1 MTTTG
6 QPRLPDRADGST
18 PASDSSR
25 HRGLH
30 AVLAASN
37 FAQGLGAFAVIGAL
51 ASLIQEL
58 HVPLHQAGL
67 VVSLY
72 AAAYAIASPL
82 LVAWSGRLGRRT
94 VLAAGL
100 LLVAAGAVVGA
111 TASSFAVLLAGRALM
126 AIGGGLV
133 TPVAGAIGVA
143 TSTPKTR
150 GRVLATVFAGLTIAQ
165 ALGLPIGAWL
175 VDVSGFRA
183 TFWLIA
189 VAAIAAA
196 LLVLRFVPR
205 QIATNAAGLK
215 ALASVLVEPRLLLAL
230 SFIVF
235 FIGGNFVFLT
245 YLTPFLEGRYQL
257 QGPALAAALLLYGGG
272 AVVGNALGGRMAD
285 RLGPVKTLLILCAV
299 QVMVLP
305 VMSLLHLPLPI
316 ALVLLAIW
324 SVFAWSVHATQQ
336 ARLVS
341 LDPPCAPVL
350 LALHSSGIYIGASA
364 GSAIAGHVLDR
375 FGDRWLGPA
384 GVVLMLLAAATLGL
398 VALTT
403 RRRLVPQNVPHQG
416 LRAGPTPHP

>member
-6 QPRLPDRADGST
+6 ETNPPDRADDPT
-18 PASDSSR
+18 SR
-25 HRGLH
+25 APSHRGLH

-37 FAQGLGAFAVIGAL
+37 FAQGLGAFAVIGTL

-58 HVPLHQAGL
+58 RVPLHQAGL

-72 AAAYAIASPL
+72 ALVYAVASPL
-82 LVAWSGRLGRRT
+82 LVAWSGRMGRRT

-100 LLVAAGAVVGA
+100 LLIAAGAAVGA
-111 TASSFAVLLAGRALM
+111 IAGSFDMLLAGRALM

-143 TSTPKTR
+143 TSTPLTR

-189 VAAIAAA
+189 VASIVAA
-196 LLVLRFVPR
+196 LLVLQFVPR
-205 QIATNAAGLK
+205 HIATTPAGLK
-215 ALASVLVEPRLLLAL
+215 ALGSVLVEPRLLLAL

-257 QGPALAAALLLYGGG
+257 QGQVLGGVLLLYGMG
-272 AVVGNALGGRMAD
+272 AVVGNALGGRLAD
-285 RLGPVKTLLILCAV
+285 RLGPVTTLVILCAV
-299 QVMVLP
+299 QLAVLP
-305 VMSLLHLPLPI
+305 AMSLWHLPLAI

-341 LDPPCAPVL
+341 LDPPRAPVL

-364 GSAIAGHVLDR
+364 GSAIAGHVLDS

-384 GVVLMLLAAATLGL
+384 GAVLMLLAAASLGL

-403 RRRLVPQNVPHQG
+403 RRRRLVPEI
-416 LRAGPTPHP
+416 APTPRTAG